1 MTILMK
7 KGKETEIKK
16 QIQEFITNEELKIK
30 IENLKKSIKEKNII
44 KNSILQPFYDSFV
57 PFILQQYKRYID
69 HPRKER
75 YIANN
80 KIEFMKKYITETS
93 DIIMDNYNKEL
104 IDKDTYFLCMNTLLY
119 IKKDFWVI

>member
-57 PFILQQYKRYID
+57 PFILQPYKRYID

>member
-1 MTILMK
+1 MK

-30 IENLKKSIKEKNII
+30 IENLKKSINENNII

>member
-1 MTILMK
+1 MK
-7 KGKETEIKK
+7 KGKETETKK

-57 PFILQQYKRYID
+57 PFILLQYKRYINQP
-69 HPRKER
+69 HKER

-93 DIIMDNYNKEL
+93 DIIMDNYNKQL

>member
-1 MTILMK
+1 MK